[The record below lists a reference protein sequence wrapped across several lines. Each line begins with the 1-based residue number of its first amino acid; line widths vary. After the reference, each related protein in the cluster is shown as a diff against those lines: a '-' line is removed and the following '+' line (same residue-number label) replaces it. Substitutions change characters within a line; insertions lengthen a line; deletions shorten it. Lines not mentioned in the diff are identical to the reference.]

1 MSANKR
7 IWKNIKTCWGKRK
20 SSQIEPTNKVIDG
33 AWVHKSQ
40 TQYMRAYWPEF
51 LSEPMYFLKF
61 SSLPENIDRDF
72 LTPHPS
78 FNKYGWTWIG
88 PEEDKDNKPKP
99 WKENSNI
106 VTVMQWGEEVKI
118 NIV

>member
-1 MSANKR
+1 MYKKLILCYIPILCQINKYDNLLTA
-7 IWKNIKTCWGKRK
+7 KC
-20 SSQIEPTNKVIDG
+20 
-33 AWVHKSQ
+33 
-40 TQYMRAYWPEF
+40 AYWPAF

-99 WKENSNI
+99 WKENINT

-118 NIV
+118 NVA

>member
-78 FNKYGWTWIG
+78 FNKYGWAWIG

-99 WKENSNI
+99 WEENSNI